1 MKTLN
6 ELPEVTEQVLG
17 GLTADD
23 VFKQKILSAAA
34 GSDMRKDSISPIRRV
49 IPVLLATAAVMV
61 LLIAGITSFSR
72 NSQMTEPR
80 IQTISAGSY
89 KETIVEYAS
98 RDDDSEKDEAYELTA
113 FGAALVAKA
122 VNPLTD

>member
-72 NSQMTEPR
+72 NSQVTEPR

>member
-34 GSDMRKDSISPIRRV
+34 GSDMRKDNISPIRRV

-72 NSQMTEPR
+72 NSQVTEPR